1 MREMFRPVTIGLLS
15 AVVLSMP
22 VAAAPVSAGDLR
34 VTLEPAAPAANGL
47 IHYLD
52 VIVTAPI
59 AKVSPGQPL
68 LRLPLVID
76 NVQTAANELTNIK
89 ARDAIGPVKLT
100 STDDPAGEIPYRRWR
115 AERAVQGPLSIRYR
129 IPITNIPNA
138 RGAAPP
144 LELRSE
150 NGAFSGEA
158 GSFLVMPDDDNPYHL
173 AVHWDFSSATSGR
186 HGLSTV
192 GFGDARTAD
201 AAPPVE
207 LEVTYFM
214 GGLIQ
219 HFPEAPSRSGFLSAW
234 QGDPPFD
241 TPAVM
246 KWTET
251 LYGFYLNFFRVPEG
265 RPFGVF
271 LRSNP
276 INPGGGVEIGN
287 SFVGTFSTTTD
298 PADLKLTLAHEM
310 VHTFVHGFGSE
321 STGGSWF
328 SEGLAVYYQ
337 RVLPLR
343 AGLITSETYLQDINS
358 TAGRYFTDAMN
369 RTPDDEIQSRFWA
382 DTRIRVLPYDRG
394 SMYFAQ
400 VDEAIRKE
408 SGGSRSLD
416 DLVLEMLKRRH
427 DGLPVNQDSW
437 LQIVTREL
445 GQTGKAQL
453 EAMLAGDLVIPPSDS
468 FGACYERTTA
478 PLRRYD
484 LGFTTDVLSE
494 PARIV
499 RGLEP
504 GSAAALAG
512 LQNGDHIVKPVP
524 QDGIQAD
531 QHALLHLQVQRR
543 DRTLDIAYLPRG
555 ETVEAY
561 QWKTTDQPPS
571 SCTRNHQGVASHSI
585 DGQRIGA
592 IDSW

>member
-1 MREMFRPVTIGLLS
+1 MRGMVRLVTVGLLS

-22 VAAAPVSAGDLR
+22 AAGAPVPAGDLR
-34 VTLEPAAPAANGL
+34 VTLKPAAPAANGS
-47 IHYLD
+47 IPYLD

-59 AKVSPGQPL
+59 AEVSPGQPL
-68 LRLPLVID
+68 IRLPLVIS
-76 NVQTAANELTNIK
+76 NVQTVANELTNIE

-100 STDDPAGEIPYRRWR
+100 STDDSGPDMPYRRWR
-115 AERAVQGPLSIRYR
+115 AERAVRGPLSFRYR
-129 IPITNIPNA
+129 VPITNIPNP

-150 NGAFSGEA
+150 SGAFSAEA
-158 GSFLVMPDDDNPYHL
+158 ATFLVMPDNDNLYHL
-173 AVHWDFSSATSGR
+173 AVRWDFSSAPR
-186 HGLSTV
+186 RRQGLSTV
-192 GFGDARTAD
+192 GFGDVRTAD
-201 AAPPVE
+201 AASPVK

-219 HFPEAPSRSGFLSAW
+219 HFPRAPSRSGFLSAW

-246 KWTET
+246 KWTES
-251 LYGFYLNFFRVPEG
+251 LYGFYLNFFRVPER

-271 LRSNP
+271 LRPNP
-276 INPGGGVEIGN
+276 VNPGGGVEIGN

-298 PADLKLTLAHEM
+298 PANLKLTLAHEM
-310 VHTFVHGFGSE
+310 VHAFVHGFDGSE
-321 STGGSWF
+321 SMGGSWF
-328 SEGLAVYYQ
+328 AEGLAVYYQ

-343 AGLITSETYLQDINS
+343 AGLIGGETYLRDINT

-369 RTPDDEIQSRFWA
+369 RTPNDVIQSRFWA

-416 DLVLEMLKRRH
+416 DLVLEILKRRH
-427 DGLPVNQDSW
+427 DGLPVNQDAW
-437 LQIVTREL
+437 MQLVTREL
-445 GQTGKAQL
+445 GQTGGSQF
-453 EAMLAGDLVIPPSDS
+453 EAMLAGALVIPPSDS

-478 PLRRYD
+478 ALRRYD
-484 LGFTTDVLSE
+484 LGFTTDVLSD
-494 PARIV
+494 PGRVV

-512 LQNGDHIVKPVP
+512 LQNGDHIIKPVP

-531 QHALLHLQVQRR
+531 QHALLHLQVQRG
-543 DRTLDIAYLPRG
+543 DKTLDITYLPRG

-561 QWKTTDQPPS
+561 QWKMIDQPPS
-571 SCTRNHQGVASHSI
+571 SCTRHHN
-585 DGQRIGA
+585 D
-592 IDSW
+592 